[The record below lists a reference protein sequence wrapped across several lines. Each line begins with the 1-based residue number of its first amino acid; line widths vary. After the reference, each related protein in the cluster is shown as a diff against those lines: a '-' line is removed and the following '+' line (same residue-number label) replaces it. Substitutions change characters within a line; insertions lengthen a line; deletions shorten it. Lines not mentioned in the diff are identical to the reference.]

1 MTIQSKLLA
10 GLIFGF
16 WVLFCLAPTN
26 VVTAAA
32 FVAVVLT
39 FGFVQWLER
48 RKLDDVTKLESEV
61 DGIRKD
67 LKTQQEKIAGLSIAR
82 GMVGR

>member
-1 MTIQSKLLA
+1 MTMQSKLLA

-16 WVLFCLAPTN
+16 WVLFCMAPTN
-26 VVTAAA
+26 LVTAAA
-32 FVAVVLT
+32 FVAVVLV

-48 RKLDDVTKLESEV
+48 RRLDDLSRLESEM

-67 LKTQQEKIAGLSIAR
+67 LRTHQEKIAGLSIAR
-82 GMVGR
+82 GMVR